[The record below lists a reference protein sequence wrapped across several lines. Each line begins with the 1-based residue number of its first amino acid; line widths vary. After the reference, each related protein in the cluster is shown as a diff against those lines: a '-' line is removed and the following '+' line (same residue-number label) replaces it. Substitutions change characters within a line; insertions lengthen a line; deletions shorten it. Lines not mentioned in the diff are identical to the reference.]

1 MISDEKL
8 MNCKRLYVH
17 HLTQKIE
24 SLEKRLFRKKFTKEN
39 NKNNKRSKDEHAD
52 DKNGRKLKSQRVMF
66 DKEVCMYVC
75 RSYLNV
81 SFRNKLVEQ
90 NSCYFE

>member
-52 DKNGRKLKSQRVMF
+52 DKN
-66 DKEVCMYVC
+66 
-75 RSYLNV
+75 
-81 SFRNKLVEQ
+81 
-90 NSCYFE
+90 